1 MSQHNAHLNWRAAY
15 ARVPAWHRSEIEHLV
30 AAYGSP
36 RYRHIHLDDGRF
48 DPLTKTDRVGE
59 VGMVIRCP
67 DGTLITARKTYYPP
81 GVFRLLTGGIGH
93 SERIIEALNREVLEE
108 TSLTVRINR
117 FLSMITYQLDTPAPR
132 FFVSY
137 VFLLDELA
145 GTLQAADPAEQVAE
159 FRSVLPT
166 ELPLLAAQLRQLA
179 DQSDAA
185 INGKWSSWGR
195 FRAVM
200 HEECAAALIV

>member
-1 MSQHNAHLNWRAAY
+1 MSQHNDHLDWRAAY
-15 ARVPAWHRSEIEHLV
+15 ARIPAWHRSEIEHLV

-48 DPLTKTDRVGE
+48 DPLTKIDRVGE
-59 VGMVIRCP
+59 VGMVIRRP

-117 FLSMITYQLDTPAPR
+117 FLSMITYQLDTAVPR

-137 VFLLDELA
+137 IFLLDELA
-145 GTLQAADPAEQVAE
+145 GTLQADDPTEQVAE
-159 FRSVLPT
+159 FRSFLPT
-166 ELPLLAAQLRQLA
+166 ELPLLAAQLRQLT
-179 DQSDAA
+179 DQSDPA

-200 HEECAAALIV
+200 HEECAAALMT

>member
-1 MSQHNAHLNWRAAY
+1 MSEHNDDLEWQAAY
-15 ARVPAWHRSEIEHLV
+15 ARIPTWHRREIEHLV

-59 VGMVIRCP
+59 VGMVIRRP

-117 FLSMITYQLDTPAPR
+117 FLSTITYQLDTSAPR

-137 VFLLDELA
+137 VFLIDELA
-145 GTLQAADPAEQVAE
+145 GTLRTADPTEQVAE

-179 DQSDAA
+179 DRSDAA

-200 HEECAAALIV
+200 HEECAAALIT